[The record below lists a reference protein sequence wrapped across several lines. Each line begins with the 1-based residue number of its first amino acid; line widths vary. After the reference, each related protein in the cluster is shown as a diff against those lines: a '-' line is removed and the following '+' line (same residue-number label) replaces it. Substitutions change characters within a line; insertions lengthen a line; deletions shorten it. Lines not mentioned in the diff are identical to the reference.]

1 MIDKLKDLKKRFLTV
16 EEELSKP
23 ETTNDLKKYTSLN
36 KEYKTLGKIVK
47 KYKEYNS
54 TITGIEEAKKI
65 IETEKDVEFK
75 EIAKKEL
82 EKLNKKKQTEE
93 EGLKVLLIPKDPNDE
108 KNVILEINGD
118 SNPGLIKP
126 ENNSNYIHIVMP
138 MFVQW

>member
-23 ETTNDLKKYTSLN
+23 KTTNNLKKYTSLN

-65 IETEKDVEFK
+65 IETEKDLEFK

-82 EKLNKKKQTEE
+82 EKLNKKK
-93 EGLKVLLIPKDPNDE
+93 
-108 KNVILEINGD
+108 
-118 SNPGLIKP
+118 
-126 ENNSNYIHIVMP
+126 H
-138 MFVQW
+138 